1 MYLLYLKA
9 FHIIGVIVWFSGL
22 FYLGRLFVYHKDTY
36 TLSEPE
42 RETLKK
48 QYSKMEK
55 TLYYGIAWP
64 GLWITITF
72 GLAMLTE
79 WGIPNWIQL
88 KFALVIL
95 LVGYHFWCGSIRKK
109 LSKKDF
115 KWNSL
120 HLRLFN
126 EIPTILLISIVF
138 VVVFKES
145 LSWTILL
152 LIIFTLG
159 IVIYLTTRALYLKKN
174 NSSTNHSYVHSEK
187 K

>member
-9 FHIIGVIVWFSGL
+9 FHIIGVVVWFSGL
-22 FYLGRLFVYHKDTY
+22 FYLGRLFVYHKDTDA
-36 TLSEPE
+36 LPEPE

-48 QYSKMEK
+48 QYSLMEK
-55 TLYYGIAWP
+55 RLYYGIAWP
-64 GLWITITF
+64 GLCITVTL
-72 GLAMLTE
+72 GLAMITE

-95 LVGYHFWCGSIRKK
+95 LVGYHLWCGNIMKNIFKK
-109 LSKKDF
+109 NF
-115 KWNSL
+115 KWDSI

-145 LSWTILL
+145 LSWPVLL
-152 LIIFTLG
+152 LIILIIGIIIYMTIRTL
-159 IVIYLTTRALYLKKN
+159 YFRKK
-174 NSSTNHSYVHSEK
+174 
-187 K
+187 

>member
-1 MYLLYLKA
+1 MYLLYIKA

-22 FYLGRLFVYHKDTY
+22 FYLGRLFVYHKETE
-36 TLSEPE
+36 TLPEQE

-48 QYSKMEK
+48 QYSKMERR
-55 TLYYGIAWP
+55 LYYGIAWP
-64 GLWITITF
+64 GLCITLTF

-88 KFALVIL
+88 KIALVIL
-95 LVGYHFWCGSIRKK
+95 LIGYHFWCGSIMKK

-115 KWNSL
+115 KWTSL
-120 HLRLFN
+120 HLRFFN

-145 LSWTILL
+145 LSWVVLL
-152 LIIFTLG
+152 LIIFTMG
-159 IVIYLTTRALYLKKN
+159 IIIYMTIRTLYFRKKL
-174 NSSTNHSYVHSEK
+174 
-187 K
+187 